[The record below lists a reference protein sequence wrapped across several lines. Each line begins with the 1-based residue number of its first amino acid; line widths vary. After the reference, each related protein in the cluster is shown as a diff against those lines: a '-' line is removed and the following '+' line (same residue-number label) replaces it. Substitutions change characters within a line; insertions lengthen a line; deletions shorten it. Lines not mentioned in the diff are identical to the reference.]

1 MKHCKI
7 LKLCSLSIIIIL
19 LSVTFSIQ
27 ARTSAD
33 SSNRNSR
40 LQAERRARVEEIISS
55 MSIREKV
62 AQLFVIEI
70 DRREDSATLME
81 QDTLIR
87 DCGVGSLIVMGG
99 YTRKFVPRLNQ
110 LQTMSKYPL
119 LVCIDGEWGAAMRL
133 KEYKP
138 YQRQAHFGRLDNAE
152 DLLYKMGVNVGKELK
167 DLNILVNFAPVADIC
182 PEKYLLFDSQR
193 SFGNDPSQVER
204 YATAYMLGMQDAGI
218 YACGKHYPGH
228 GDTEVDSHKA
238 LPVMNFTK
246 ERLDSIEYVP
256 FKKMINNG
264 LAMMMIAHLCIP
276 AIDSSGLPMSLS
288 SKCVR
293 DLLQKEHGFKGVV
306 ITDALAMKG
315 ARGDMAQVDVDVL
328 AYKAGVEMFLMST
341 TPAESIA
348 AITDSVSRYMQYVS
362 VELPGRPS
370 NDFTLEDLNN
380 RVRKVLML
388 KANAG
393 YFDDGFSPIIKN
405 VERKIRRAARRDGR
419 LQRRI
424 QKALDASPKP
434 ALPTID
440 RDHTRQLDKGEPIK
454 R

>member
-1 MKHCKI
+1 MGRSSTLKI
-7 LKLCSLSIIIIL
+7 CIL
-19 LSVTFSIQ
+19 AVIASVVSAFAGLY
-27 ARTSAD
+27 ARTSTD
-33 SSNRNSR
+33 SG
-40 LQAERRARVEEIISS
+40 LQARRRARVEEIIGT

-70 DRREDSATLME
+70 DSREDSATLME

-99 YTRKFVPRLNQ
+99 YARKFVPRLNR
-110 LQTMSKYPL
+110 LQSMARYPL

-133 KEYKP
+133 KEYRP
-138 YQRQAHFGRLDNAE
+138 YQRQAHFGRLDNAR
-152 DLLYKMGVNVGKELK
+152 DLLYRMGRNVGKELK
-167 DLNILVNFAPVADIC
+167 DLNILVNFAPVADVC
-182 PEKYLLFDSQR
+182 PEKYINDFAQR
-193 SFGNDPSQVER
+193 AFSNDPSQVAD
-204 YATAYMLGMQDAGI
+204 YSNAYMLGMQDAGI

-238 LPVMNFTK
+238 LPVMNFSK

-256 FKKMINNG
+256 FKKMIDNG

-293 DLLQKEHGFKGVV
+293 DLLQNEHGFKGVV

-315 ARGDMAQVDVDVL
+315 ARGDMDQVDVDVL

-341 TPAESIA
+341 TPAQSIA
-348 AITDSVSRYMQYVS
+348 AITDSISRYMHYVS
-362 VELPGRPS
+362 VELPGRPG
-370 NDFTLEDLNN
+370 NDFTLEDLNS

-393 YFDDGFSPIIKN
+393 YFDDGYSPEIKHL
-405 VERKIRRAARRDGR
+405 EKKIRRAARRDRR
-419 LQRRI
+419 LQKRI
-424 QKALDASPKP
+424 QKALDASSAPP
-434 ALPTID
+434 LPVTD
-440 RDHTRQLDKGEPIK
+440 RDETRQLDKGET
-454 R
+454 RR